1 VEAVKLPWETIVL
14 GKASAYDTDGVYI
27 GFTYVLY
34 FQDGRVHMSDLVNK
48 EGEPLP
54 KGCWYDLKLG
64 DEHWIAV
71 YNKVIQ

>member
-14 GKASAYDTDGVYI
+14 GKASAYDTEGVYI

-34 FQDGRVHMSDLVNK
+34 FQDGRVHMSEIQD
-48 EGEPLP
+48 EQGAIQPQ
-54 KGCWYDLKLG
+54 GWYDLKLG